1 MKIPVIIL
9 NWNGAEDTILSVE
22 SVRKQTY
29 QNYQIYL
36 ADNFSE
42 APDRIKLAEL
52 YGNAEDVCFIQNSSN
67 LGFALAHNRI
77 FELILAQTDAKYIVL
92 LNNDAF
98 AEPEWLEKMID
109 CAEKHQAGMVS
120 CKMLFHEHPDRINNL
135 GHKFL
140 NTGEILPIAWNEPAS
155 SNNTRTYN
163 AGASGGAC
171 LYSAEML
178 RKIGLYDD
186 YFITGYE
193 DAELGVRA
201 MVAGY
206 PLVYEPEAVVIHK
219 VGASI
224 NKVRDYKYT
233 LKLQLDIL
241 YAYFKLM
248 PAWVIILNMPAVIF
262 RTAILFAL
270 FGLWGRWTYFR
281 IFFHGWYLLLTR
293 DRKILLVNRRKFAPL
308 RRLSWIQIRK
318 KQDFFLVDNF
328 KRFKTYFWQG
338 EKTIFE
344 KFK

>member
-9 NWNGAEDTILSVE
+9 NWNGAEDTIRSVE
-22 SVRKQTY
+22 SVRKQTF

-36 ADNFSE
+36 ADNFSDE
-42 APDRIKLAEL
+42 SDRILLAERF
-52 YGNAEDVCFIQNSSN
+52 GQAEDICFIQNERN
-67 LGFALAHNRI
+67 LGFARAHNRI
-77 FELILAQTDAKYIVL
+77 FEQILSNTGAQYIAL

-98 AEPEWLEKMID
+98 AEPEWLEKLIN
-109 CAEKHQAGMVS
+109 CAEKHHAGMVS
-120 CKMLFHEHPDRINNL
+120 CKMLFYENPDRINNL

-155 SNNTRTYN
+155 SNNSLTHN

-178 RKIGLYDD
+178 KKIGLFDE

-201 MVAGY
+201 LTAGY
-206 PLVYEPEAVVIHK
+206 PLVYEPQAIVLHK

-224 NKVRDYKYT
+224 NKIRDYQYT

-248 PAWVIILNMPAVIF
+248 PVAVIIFNMPWVIF

-281 IFFHGWYLLLTR
+281 IFFHGWYLILTR
-293 DRKILLVNRRKFAPL
+293 DRKIVAQSRRTFAPL
-308 RRLSWIQIRK
+308 RKLSCIQILK
-318 KQDFFLVDNF
+318 NQDFFLVDNY
-328 KRFKTYFWQG
+328 KRFKTYFLQG

-344 KFK
+344 KYK

>member
-1 MKIPVIIL
+1 MKIPVILL
-9 NWNGAEDTILSVE
+9 NWNGTDDTIQSVE
-22 SVRKQTY
+22 SVRKQTFR
-29 QNYQIYL
+29 NHQIYL
-36 ADNFSE
+36 ADNYSVKDE
-42 APDRIKLAEL
+42 RDTLAEHFS
-52 YGNAEDVCFIQNSSN
+52 NAEDICFIQNTSN
-67 LGFALAHNRI
+67 LGFARAHNRI
-77 FELILAQTDAKYIVL
+77 FEIILQDETVPYIVL

-98 AEPEWLEKMID
+98 AETNWLEKMVN

-120 CKMLFHEHPDRINNL
+120 CKMLFHENPDRINNL

-140 NTGEILPIAWNEPAS
+140 NTGEILPIAWNEPAA
-155 SNNTRTYN
+155 SNREVKFN

-171 LYSAEML
+171 LYSVKML
-178 RKIGLYDD
+178 REIGLFDE
-186 YFITGYE
+186 YFVTGYE

-206 PLVYEPEAVVIHK
+206 PLVYEPSAIVYHK

-248 PAWVIILNMPAVIF
+248 PIMVILWNMPAVIF

-281 IFFHGWYLLLTR
+281 IFFHGWFLIVTR
-293 DRKILLVNRRKFAPL
+293 DRKTLMESRKRFAPHRKL
-308 RRLSWIQIRK
+308 KWYQIIR
-318 KQDFFLVDNF
+318 KQDFFLADNYT
-328 KRFKTYFWQG
+328 RFKTYFLQG

-344 KFK
+344 KYK